1 MVLGKQCVFCE
12 IVRGEKPETGVFFED
27 DLCMGLMDIAPLR
40 HGHALLIPKTH
51 YETLKELP
59 TDLLQPLMLNA
70 QRITRAVE
78 VAFGA
83 DGSFSGYN
91 THVSQSV
98 PHFHL
103 HIVPRTFDDK
113 LFSGGR
119 WTRHPYSSEKVA
131 AEYRDKLKD
140 ALDAQR

>member
-1 MVLGKQCVFCE
+1 MAEASCVFCQ
-12 IVRGEKPETGVFFED
+12 IVRGERPETGVFFED
-27 DLCMGLMDIAPLR
+27 DLCLGLMDIAPLR
-40 HGHALLIPKTH
+40 HGHALLIPKVH
-51 YETLKELP
+51 YETIKDLP
-59 TDLLQPLMLNA
+59 AELLQPFMNNA

-78 VAFGA
+78 IAFDA

-103 HIVPRTFDDK
+103 HIVPRTFGDK

-119 WTRHPYSSEKVA
+119 WTRIPYKTDAIA
-131 AEYRDKLKD
+131 AEYRDKLRGVLESGQ
-140 ALDAQR
+140 A